1 MGIVFTVGHGTRSV
15 EELVELLGEGPAD
28 TLVDVRRFPGSSRSP
43 HLSRAALADVLPPL
57 GVTYLFRGDT
67 LGGRRTGRDD
77 SPHLAWENASFRAY
91 ADHMET
97 DAFQRALGELEAEA
111 RAGRRM
117 ALMCAET
124 LWWRCHRRLI
134 ADALVARGLAVV
146 HLLGPGA
153 RSPHALHSAARP
165 DGAGGLIYDVGAQR
179 ALPLAGP
186 SRAGAAPAAAPGAR
200 GGGGPRRAR

>member
-1 MGIVFTVGHGTRSV
+1 MPPARPSAKLSPVDTVFTIGHGTRGL

-28 TLVDVRRFPGSSRSP
+28 TLVDVRRFPGSARSP
-43 HLSRAALADVLPPL
+43 HLARAALAEALPPL
-57 GVTYLFRGDT
+57 GVTYVFRGDT

-77 SPHLAWENASFRAY
+77 SPHVVWENPSFRAY

-97 DAFQRALGELEAEA
+97 DAFQRALSELVAEA

-117 ALMCAET
+117 AVMCAET

-153 RSPHALHSAARP
+153 RAPHALNPAARP
-165 DGAGGLIYDVGAQR
+165 DGAGHLIYDVG
-179 ALPLAGP
+179 
-186 SRAGAAPAAAPGAR
+186 
-200 GGGGPRRAR
+200 

>member
-1 MGIVFTVGHGTRSV
+1 MDTVFTIGHGTRGL

-43 HLSRAALADVLPPL
+43 HLARPALAEALPPL
-57 GVTYLFRGDT
+57 GVTYVFRGDT

-77 SPHLAWENASFRAY
+77 SPHVAWENPSFRAY

-97 DAFQRALGELEAEA
+97 DAFQRALSEVEAEA
-111 RAGRRM
+111 RAGRRL

-134 ADALVARGLAVV
+134 ADALVARGLAVI

-153 RSPHALHSAARP
+153 RAPHALNPAARP
-165 DGAGGLIYDVGAQR
+165 DGAGHLIYDVGAQR
-179 ALPLAGP
+179 ALPLG
-186 SRAGAAPAAAPGAR
+186 PGALAK
-200 GGGGPRRAR
+200 GKRARPRGVR

>member
-1 MGIVFTVGHGTRSV
+1 MDTVFTIGHGTRGL

-28 TLVDVRRFPGSSRSP
+28 TLVDVRRFPGSARSP
-43 HLSRAALADVLPPL
+43 HLARAALAEALPPL
-57 GVTYLFRGDT
+57 GVTYVFRGDT

-77 SPHLAWENASFRAY
+77 SPHVVWENPSFRAY

-97 DAFQRALGELEAEA
+97 DAFQRALSELVAEA

-117 ALMCAET
+117 AVMCAET

-153 RSPHALHSAARP
+153 RAPHALNPAARP
-165 DGAGGLIYDVGAQR
+165 DGAGHLIYDVGAQR
-179 ALPLAGP
+179 ALPLGGSA
-186 SRAGAAPAAAPGAR
+186 AAPAPAPGGRAR
-200 GGGGPRRAR
+200 PRRAR

>member
-1 MGIVFTVGHGTRSV
+1 MDTVFTVGHGTRSV

-43 HLSRAALADVLPPL
+43 HLARAALAEALPPL
-57 GVTYLFRGDT
+57 GVTYVFRGDT
-67 LGGRRTGRDD
+67 LGGRRTERDD
-77 SPHLAWENASFRAY
+77 SPHVAWENPSFRAY

-97 DAFQRALGELEAEA
+97 DAFQRALSEVEAEA
-111 RAGRRM
+111 RAGRRL

-153 RSPHALHSAARP
+153 RAPHALNAAARP
-165 DGAGGLIYDVGAQR
+165 DGAGHLIYDVGAQR
-179 ALPLAGP
+179 ALPLGP
-186 SRAGAAPAAAPGAR
+186 GAPAPGERAR
-200 GGGGPRRAR
+200 PRRAR

>member
-1 MGIVFTVGHGTRSV
+1 MDTVFTIGHGTRSV

-43 HLSRAALADVLPPL
+43 HLGRPALAEALPPL
-57 GVTYLFRGDT
+57 GVTYVFRGDA
-67 LGGRRTGRDD
+67 LGGRRTGRDG
-77 SPHLAWENASFRAY
+77 SPHIAWENPSFRAY

-97 DAFQRALGELEAEA
+97 AEFQRALAEVEAEA
-111 RAGRRM
+111 RAGRRL
-117 ALMCAET
+117 AVMCAET

-153 RSPHALHSAARP
+153 RAPHTLNPAARI
-165 DGAGGLIYDVGAQR
+165 DRSGRLIYDVGAQR
-179 ALPLAGP
+179 ALPLGG
-186 SRAGAAPAAAPGAR
+186 AGAGRAPAPAR
-200 GGGGPRRAR
+200 PARPRRAR